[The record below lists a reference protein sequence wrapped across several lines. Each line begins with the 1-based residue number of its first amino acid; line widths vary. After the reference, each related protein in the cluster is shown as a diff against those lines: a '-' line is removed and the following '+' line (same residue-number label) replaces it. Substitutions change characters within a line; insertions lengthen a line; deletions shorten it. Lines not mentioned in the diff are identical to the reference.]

1 MTNVPLPNRRSSA
14 THVAPVAARR
24 SRIPLAWP
32 LALVAGAAIVALA
45 AQVAIPVPPSPVPIT
60 LQGLAVLLVGGLF
73 GSALGAGALVLYL
86 VVGAFGAPIFA
97 PIGAPGLARIFGPT
111 GGYLLAFP
119 VAAAIAGRY
128 AARGRFV
135 RCLIGAAAG
144 MLVIYLGGWAQLTV
158 LTGESARAF
167 SVGVAPFVLQDL
179 LKVLLAAVVM
189 WRGHHAFRLGA

>member
-1 MTNVPLPNRRSSA
+1 M
-14 THVAPVAARR
+14 
-24 SRIPLAWP
+24 
-32 LALVAGAAIVALA
+32 VALA
-45 AQVAIPVPPSPVPIT
+45 AQVAIPLPFSPVPIT

-97 PIGAPGLARIFGPT
+97 PIGPSGLARIFGPT

-119 VAAAIAGRY
+119 IAAAIAGRY

-135 RCLIGAAAG
+135 RCLIGAVAG
-144 MLVIYLGGWAQLTV
+144 MVAIYLGGWAQLTV
-158 LTGESARAF
+158 LTGGAARAF
-167 SVGVAPFVLQDL
+167 SMGVAPFVLQDL
-179 LKVLLAAVVM
+179 LKVLLVAVVL